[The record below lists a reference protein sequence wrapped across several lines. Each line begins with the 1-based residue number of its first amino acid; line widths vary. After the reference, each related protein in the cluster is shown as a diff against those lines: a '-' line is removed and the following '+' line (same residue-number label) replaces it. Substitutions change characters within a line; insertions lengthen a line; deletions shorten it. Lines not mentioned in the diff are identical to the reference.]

1 MQEEKD
7 NFCNAVRAEVKQ
19 AGIIETPENCW
30 DFFIQKAC
38 LKTVPRMIRYII
50 MIMSATPT
58 TKRCATLSLKVN
70 ADLKPQ
76 TQGMQYKAHCSG

>member
-30 DFFIQKAC
+30 DFFIQKARSEPVAEE
-38 LKTVPRMIRYII
+38 TTIYQ
-50 MIMSATPT
+50 SATVHDRT
-58 TKRCATLSLKVN
+58 TKQCSTLSLEQNMLTLSLKHEACGVR
-70 ADLKPQ
+70 AYL
-76 TQGMQYKAHCSG
+76 